1 MENKLFTITY
11 KTYGVKAYIN
21 NNLEL
26 CEEFGDNVVFE
37 TRLNSPEEIIKD
49 FKKDI
54 AEPSEYDRFIVEY
67 FD

>member
-11 KTYGVKAYIN
+11 KTNGIKAYIN

-26 CEEFGDNVVFE
+26 CNELGDNVVFE
-37 TRLNSPEEIIKD
+37 TRLNTPEEIIEN
-49 FKKDI
+49 FKKGI
-54 AEPSEYDRFIVEY
+54 AEPSECDKFIVEY